1 MESLSRFYT
10 GSFLLGITYASYINL
25 HAFICYIS
33 LTFFFSFREL
43 LLLPTKKQQTAK
55 LILLVNYLCA
65 VNIIYNLKSHR
76 ELTRIIIYNSFSD
89 IIQYI
94 VGRSI
99 GRIKPFSFT
108 SKSLEGYLAGII
120 LPQVL
125 FQYER
130 YFIFLNIIGMTGGMV
145 SSMLKRNIHLKH
157 WSNFLGHHGGIN
169 DRLDS
174 ICAPIII
181 YLNFIK

>member
-10 GSFLLGITYASYINL
+10 GAFLLGITYASYINI
-25 HAFICYIS
+25 HIFICYIT

-43 LLLPTKKQQTAK
+43 LLLPTKKQQSAK
-55 LILLVNYLCA
+55 IMLLVNYLCII
-65 VNIIYNLKSHR
+65 NILYNLKSHR

-108 SKSLEGYLAGII
+108 SKSLEGYLAGLIV
-120 LPQVL
+120 PHVL
-125 FQYER
+125 FQYEW
-130 YFIFLNIIGMTGGMV
+130 YFILLNFIGMTGGIV
-145 SSMLKRNIHLKH
+145 SSMLKRNIRLKH
-157 WSNFLGHHGGIN
+157 WSNMLGHHGGIN